1 MKTCETCKKN
11 KTYFD
16 CSQCENQDEWE
27 EKENDLVNHPSHYT
41 QGKFE
46 VIDIIEDATNSLQG
60 IEAVC
65 VANILKYVLR
75 YKFKNGVQDLK
86 KAQWYLT
93 RLIKKLEA
101 TDETRTNL

>member
-1 MKTCETCKKN
+1 MKENEKNCDTCKHCN
-11 KTYFD
+11 SYFD
-16 CSQCENQDEWE
+16 CSQCSDFDEWE

-46 VIDIIEDATNSLQG
+46 VIDIIEDATNNLKG

-75 YKFKNGVQDLK
+75 YKFKKRCTGLAKKHNG
-86 KAQWYLT
+86 T
-93 RLIKKLEA
+93 LI
-101 TDETRTNL
+101 D